1 MNSSQKVCKGMRLQR
16 AKIRSKGAE
25 HEGLILPSSNDKT
38 IVLKLDSGYNIGIS
52 RKGAE
57 IEVLEELDLSSKTKE
72 PKQERGEIAILSMGG
87 TVCSKVEYKTGAVF
101 PTTNPEDL
109 MRNLPELEKICT
121 FHTKSLYAMLSE
133 DLCPNHWVGAAVAA
147 KEEIEKGAKGIL
159 ILHGTDTIHYSSS
172 ALSYMLR
179 DTPVPIVFVGA
190 QRSPDRPSSD
200 ARLNILNAA
209 YLAKEGN
216 IAQVGLCMHANT
228 NDSFCEFHLGTRV
241 RKMHTSARNAFRS
254 IGVPPLAKID
264 FEEGKIEQAPECKK
278 RGGKLKFD
286 SRINENVALIYA
298 HPGIKPKFI
307 ESLRDYDGVVFAGT
321 GLGHVPTNSFNMEN
335 ANSILPEVKSL
346 CDSGIPVV
354 MASQCIEGRLNMN
367 VYTAG
372 RLLKDAGVIGSGA
385 DWLPESA
392 YTKLCWVL
400 GHEKNPKKVKE
411 EMLTPIAGEITPRS
425 GVEI

>member
-1 MNSSQKVCKGMRLQR
+1 MNSSQKVFMLMRLQR
-16 AKIRSKGAE
+16 AKVKSGGAE
-25 HEGLILPSSNDKT
+25 YEGLILPSSNDKT

-52 RKGAE
+52 RKAAKVETLEE
-57 IEVLEELDLSSKTKE
+57 IEVGAEARE
-72 PKQERGEIAILSMGG
+72 PRQERGEIAILSMGG
-87 TVCSKVEYKTGAVF
+87 TICSKVEYKTGAVY
-101 PTTNPEDL
+101 PTTNPADL
-109 MRNLPELEKICT
+109 VRNLPELERLCT
-121 FHTKSLYAMLSE
+121 FHTKALYAMLSE
-133 DLCPNHWVGAAVAA
+133 DLCPNHWVGAAEAA
-147 KEEIEKGAKGIL
+147 KEEIEKGVRGIL

-200 ARLNILNAA
+200 SRLNLLNAA
-209 YLAKEGN
+209 YLAKEGD
-216 IAQVGLCMHANT
+216 IAQVGLCMHAST
-228 NDSFCEFHLGTRV
+228 NDSYCEFHLGTRV
-241 RKMHTSARNAFRS
+241 RKMHTSARTAFRS
-254 IGVPPLAKID
+254 IGVPPLAKVD
-264 FEEGKIEQAPECKK
+264 FEKGKIEQVPGCKK

-286 SRINENVALIYA
+286 SRTSENVALIYG
-298 HPGIKPKFI
+298 HPGIKPSLIK
-307 ESLRDYDGVVFAGT
+307 SLREYDGVVFAGT
-321 GLGHVPTNSFNMEN
+321 GLGHVPTNAFNMKD

-372 RLLKDAGVIGSGA
+372 RLLQEAGVIGNGA

-400 GHEKNPKKVKE
+400 GHEKDPKKVAE
-411 EMLTPIAGEITPRS
+411 EMLTPIAGEITARS
-425 GVEI
+425 VVE